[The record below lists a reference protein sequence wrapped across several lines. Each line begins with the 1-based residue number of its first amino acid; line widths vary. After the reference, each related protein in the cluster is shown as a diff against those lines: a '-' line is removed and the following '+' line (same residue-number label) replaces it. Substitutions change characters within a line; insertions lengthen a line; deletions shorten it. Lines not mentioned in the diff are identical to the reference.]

1 MALLDDLGYTCT
13 GLPDEADWP
22 SLVPIIAIARVGGG
36 IDTEGIT
43 DTASMT
49 VVSIDESRPK
59 AWETA
64 IKVRRRIAD
73 AGATEVNGIL
83 IDSTEEDVGVVQQPD
98 LNPDN
103 RFVEMTFRVSCRAQ

>member
-1 MALLDDLGYTCT
+1 MALLGDLGYACT